1 MKGFEWDE
9 KKNQK
14 NKEKHNLSFENASRV
29 FEDENRLQY
38 AVGTKGETRYITIGK
53 VFKVIITVVYTIRN
67 FAFRLISAR
76 PARKDERE
84 RYIVNSLRKQDEE
97 YDKQKD

>member
-1 MKGFEWDE
+1 MNEFEWDE
-9 KKNQK
+9 HKNEK
-14 NKEKHNLSFENASRV
+14 NKLKHKVSFEDAKKV

-38 AVGTKGETRYITIGK
+38 VTERNDERRYMTIGK
-53 VFKVIITVVYTIRN
+53 ALKVILVVVYTIRN

-84 RYIVNSLRKQDEE
+84 RYIAKSLIKQDDE
-97 YDKQKD
+97 YGKE

>member
-9 KKNQK
+9 NKNQK
-14 NKEKHNLSFENASRV
+14 NKEKHKLSFEHASRV

-38 AVGTKGETRYITIGK
+38 AVESKGETRYITIGK
-53 VFKVIITVVYTIRN
+53 VVKVIIAVVYTIRN

-84 RYIVNSLRKQDEE
+84 RYIANSLRKQDEE
-97 YDKQKD
+97 YDKTKY

>member
-1 MKGFEWDE
+1 MREFEWDE
-9 KKNQK
+9 TKNEK
-14 NKEKHNLSFENASRV
+14 NKTKHKVSFEDASKV

-38 AVGTKGETRYITIGK
+38 AVDRNGERRYITIGK
-53 VFKVIITVVYTIRN
+53 ALKVIIMVVYTIRN

-84 RYIVNSLRKQDEE
+84 SYIANSLIKQDDE
-97 YDKQKD
+97 YDKE

>member
-1 MKGFEWDE
+1 MKREFEWDE
-9 KKNQK
+9 NKNNK
-14 NKEKHNLSFENASRV
+14 NKIKHKISFENAKDV

-38 AVGTKGETRYITIGK
+38 ALDVNGERRYLTIGK
-53 VFKVIITVVYTIRN
+53 VFKIIILVVYTIRN

-84 RYIVNSLRKQDEE
+84 SYIANSLSKQDDA
-97 YDKQKD
+97 YDKK